1 MKYEPSPRPID
12 CGGISADVN
21 YVDAFTR
28 ADDPMHDG
36 AHIHSFCEVYL
47 NLSGDVS
54 FVVEDSVYPVGRGDI
69 IITKPNEVRLS
80 QRLRS
85 RAFLPLA
92 FARRLAARAAGLLF

>member
-54 FVVEDSVYPVGRGDI
+54 FVVEDSVYPVVRRFRGSPGRAALCRSR
-69 IITKPNEVRLS
+69 E
-80 QRLRS
+80 RS
-85 RAFLPLA
+85 RAC
-92 FARRLAARAAGLLF
+92 G